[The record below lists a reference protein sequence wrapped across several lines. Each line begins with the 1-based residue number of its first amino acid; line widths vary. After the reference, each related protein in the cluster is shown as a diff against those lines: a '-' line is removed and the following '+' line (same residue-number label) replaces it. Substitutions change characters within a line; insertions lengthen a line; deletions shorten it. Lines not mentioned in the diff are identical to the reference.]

1 MERSRRQLLHIAAT
15 AVTLP
20 ALSRMARAQT
30 DRRPVRLL
38 VGFAAGSSVDI
49 IARLMAEQ
57 INKAQGLTMIVENLP
72 GAGTLIATEAAA
84 RAAPDGNTLLITSPP
99 FVINSHLRKLNYD
112 PLTSFEPICDLL
124 HTPTFIVIDTSS
136 PYRALA
142 DLIDAARAKPGALS
156 LASIGPATTTHI
168 AFEALKRA
176 ANVNMTFVPYPGNV
190 PAVNAL
196 LGGHVTSVFA
206 DYAAVVELL
215 KAGKL
220 RALAVSSRTRM
231 EQLPDVPTFVE
242 SGYRDV
248 DADIWFGVIAP
259 ANTPRDT
266 VSQFAGW
273 FTAALQVPQ
282 VKAKFAALGLLPVGT
297 CGADFGA
304 YLRKQYEDY
313 GRLIRELNIKG
324 G

>member
-1 MERSRRQLLHIAAT
+1 MELLRRQLLQIAMTVA
-15 AVTLP
+15 LP
-20 ALSRMARAQT
+20 AFSSMARAQT
-30 DRRPVRLL
+30 DRRSVQLL

-49 IARLMAEQ
+49 IARLLAEQ
-57 INKAQGLTMIVENLP
+57 LNKAQGLTMIVQNLP
-72 GAGTLIATEAAA
+72 GAGTLIATEAVA
-84 RAAPDGNTLLITSPP
+84 RADPNSNTLLITSPP
-99 FVINSHLRKLNYD
+99 FVINTHLRKLNYD

-124 HTPTFIVIDTSS
+124 HTPTFIVVDNAS
-136 PYRALA
+136 PYQTLA
-142 DLIDAARAKPGALS
+142 GLLDAARAKPGAFS

-168 AFEALKRA
+168 AFEMLKRA

-206 DYAAVVELL
+206 DYGAVGELL
-215 KAGKL
+215 KAKKL

-231 EQLPDVPTFVE
+231 EQLPDVPTFIE
-242 SGYRDV
+242 SGYTDF
-248 DADIWFGVIAP
+248 DADIWFGVVAP

-266 VSQFAGW
+266 VSQFMGW
-273 FTAALQVPQ
+273 FTTALQVPE

-297 CGADFGA
+297 CGVDFGA
-304 YLRKQYEDY
+304 YLRKQHEEY
-313 GRLIRELNIKG
+313 GRVIRELNIKG

>member
-1 MERSRRQLLHIAAT
+1 MKLLRRQLLHIVAT

-20 ALSRMARAQT
+20 ALSCIATAQT

-57 INKAQGLTMIVENLP
+57 INKAQGLTTIVENLP
-72 GAGTLIATEAAA
+72 GAGTLIATEAVA
-84 RAAPDGNTLLITSPP
+84 RADPNGNTLLITSPP
-99 FVINSHLRKLNYD
+99 FVINTHLRKLNYD
-112 PLTSFEPICDLL
+112 PLTSFEPICDLV
-124 HTPTFIVIDTSS
+124 HTPTFIVVDNAS
-136 PYRALA
+136 PYQTLA
-142 DLIDAARAKPGALS
+142 GLLDAARAQPGAFS

-168 AFEALKRA
+168 AFEMLKRA

-206 DYAAVVELL
+206 DYAAVAELL
-215 KAGKL
+215 RARKL

-231 EQLPDVPTFVE
+231 EQLPDVPTFIE
-242 SGYRDV
+242 SGYEDF
-248 DADIWFGVIAP
+248 DADIWFGVVAP
-259 ANTPRDT
+259 ANTPKDT
-266 VSQFAGW
+266 LSQFTGW
-273 FTAALQVPQ
+273 FTAALQVPE

-297 CGADFGA
+297 IVWPAR
-304 YLRKQYEDY
+304 LRPSI
-313 GRLIRELNIKG
+313 GSHARLYPVV
-324 G
+324 